1 MNTQLITRNIFNIQH
16 LTIIETII
24 RSREAFFFEI
34 REGKHIGE
42 KIQSMLIAS
51 FVFLSMY
58 GVIMGLNH
66 SLPQAIV
73 SLVKLPILFLL
84 TLIICTPSL
93 HFFNIL
99 FGSKQSMSQ
108 TFALTLTAIA
118 TTSVVLFSFAPITL
132 FFLLTTEQYNFF
144 KLLNVIFFGLGGV
157 FGVIFLRHGMHIVT
171 EDEGEDGIK
180 TRRLIFYLWMFLYA
194 FVGSQ
199 MAWTLSPF
207 IGMPGEPFVW
217 LHQSGGNF
225 YADVIGS
232 LQSLL
237 TGIG

>member
-1 MNTQLITRNIFNIQH
+1 MNAQLTTKNIFNTHH

-51 FVFLSMY
+51 FIFLSMY

-66 SLPQAIV
+66 SIPQALV
-73 SLVKLPILFLL
+73 SLVKLPVLFLMTL
-84 TLIICTPSL
+84 TICTPSL

-108 TFALTLTAIA
+108 TFALVLTAIS
-118 TTSVVLFSFAPITL
+118 TTSVILFSFAPITL
-132 FFLLTTEQYNFF
+132 FFLLTTEQYTFF
-144 KLLNVIFFGLGGV
+144 KLLNVVFFAIGGG

-171 EDEGEDGIK
+171 EGEDEEGIM
-180 TRRLIFYLWMFLYA
+180 TRRLVFYVWMLLYA

-207 IGMPGEPFVW
+207 MGMPGEPFVW
-217 LHQSGGNF
+217 VHQSGGNF

-232 LQSLL
+232 IQSLL
-237 TGIG
+237 TGIR